1 MNLPNRRVLRLM
13 AWGYAVKTLI
23 VGAAWILIPDLPQ
36 LALTAVRSAFV
47 D

>member
-1 MNLPNRRVLRLM
+1 MTLPSRRVLRLV
-13 AWGYAVKTLI
+13 AWSYAVKTLI

-36 LALTAVRSAFV
+36 QAMAVVRSAFV